1 MGRTVALSRG
11 VAWSAEPDLP
21 GDERCQ
27 DPHSEA
33 GEEVRRLGSPAD
45 AGTFAEVMQ
54 GDKAVPF
61 HNRVCR
67 RNQGFLELKA
77 KNASWT

>member
-11 VAWSAEPDLP
+11 VAWGAEPDLP

-33 GEEVRRLGSPAD
+33 GEEVRRPGSPAD
-45 AGTFAEVMQ
+45 AGTCAEVMQ
-54 GDKAVPF
+54 GDEAVRF

-67 RNQGFLELKA
+67 EKSRLLG
-77 KNASWT
+77 T